1 MSVVVSH
8 SALQLQV
15 VLRTKVDEEA
25 AIARLKAVRRR
36 CPTPT
41 LTHSLLLTHSLRLDG
56 LGGSER
62 RLVLLLVGGAAC
74 LPVCLCRS
82 LRRRGGACTAPVP
95 AWSRPAT

>member
-1 MSVVVSH
+1 MVVSH

-25 AIARLKAVRRR
+25 AIARLKAVRRS
-36 CPTPT
+36 PTPT

-62 RLVLLLVGGAAC
+62 RLVLLLLVGGAA
-74 LPVCLCRS
+74 CLCRS